1 MPGDHLM
8 LNQLGLVDALRAF
21 RDGQATP
28 RDYLAACREA
38 ASARSDLAAF
48 THLAADL
55 GPGDGPWAG
64 IPVGVKDIIATADMP
79 TTNGSPV
86 YADHVPAADAW
97 IVARLRGLGAS
108 VLGKTVSTEF
118 AWRHPGP
125 THNPWKRG
133 HTPGG
138 SSSGSA
144 AAVAA
149 GIVPLALGTQTFGS
163 VIRPAAYCGVVGLK
177 PSYGAIPR
185 VGVHPLAASLDH
197 LGLFTRSVT
206 DAAFALSRLIG
217 QDDADRH
224 GRPLPGFPI
233 GLDEALEARPAPRL
247 ALVRTSVWD
256 RAEPE
261 ARALLEA
268 AAESFR
274 RAGAHVSDLSLPT
287 PYDALPDDART
298 ILAVEASAH
307 FGPLV
312 DRFPDRTSQ
321 PLKDLVAEGAAM
333 SAVAY
338 VEALRRQAALRADFG
353 AVLAG
358 CDAVL
363 TLPAAGPAPDGLT
376 STGDPAFCVPWTCLG
391 VPAIALPAGKSDGL
405 PLGLQLVGSYRNDLA
420 LLRTTLWCE
429 TVLARPVTFPAV

>member
-1 MPGDHLM
+1 MP
-8 LNQLGLVDALRAF
+8 NPLGLVDALRAF
-21 RDGQATP
+21 RDGRVSPGA
-28 RDYLAACREA
+28 YLAACHEA
-38 ASARSDLAAF
+38 ARARADLAAF
-48 THLAADL
+48 TVLATELA
-55 GPGDGPWAG
+55 PGDGPWAG

-97 IVARLRGLGAS
+97 IVTRLKALGAS

-163 VIRPAAYCGVVGLK
+163 VIRPAAYCGVVGFK

-185 VGVHPLAASLDH
+185 VGVHPLAPSLDH
-197 LGLFTRSVT
+197 VGLFTRSVT

-217 QDDADRH
+217 RDDADRH
-224 GRPLPGFPI
+224 GRPLPGFSI
-233 GLDEALEARPAPRL
+233 DLDAAFAPCEAPRL
-247 ALVRTSVWD
+247 ALVRTAIWD

-261 ARALLEA
+261 QRALLESSA
-268 AAESFR
+268 AAFR
-274 RAGAHVSDLSLPT
+274 TAGAHVSDLVLPA
-287 PYDALPDDART
+287 ALEGLWDCART
-298 ILAVEASAH
+298 LLAVEASAC
-307 FGPLV
+307 FGALV
-312 DRFPDRTSQ
+312 ARFPDRTSQ
-321 PLKDLVAEGAAM
+321 PLKDLVAEGAQVP
-333 SAVAY
+333 AVAY
-338 VEALRRQAALRADFG
+338 VDALRRQVAWRADLDT
-353 AVLAG
+353 VLAG
-358 CDAVL
+358 YDAIL
-363 TLPAAGPAPDGLT
+363 TLPASGPAPEGLA

-391 VPAIALPAGKSDGL
+391 VPAVALPAGTSRGL
-405 PLGLQLVGSYRNDLA
+405 PLGLQLVGPYRNDLA
-420 LLRTTLWCE
+420 LLRTARWCE
-429 TVLARPVTFPAV
+429 TVLARPVTVPAP

>member
-1 MPGDHLM
+1 M
-8 LNQLGLVDALRAF
+8 LNHLGLVDALRAF
-21 RDGQATP
+21 RDGDVSP
-28 RDYLAACREA
+28 GDYLAACQDAAR
-38 ASARSDLAAF
+38 ASADLAAF
-48 THLAADL
+48 TVIAEDLA
-55 GPGDGPWAG
+55 PGDGPWAG

-97 IVARLRGLGAS
+97 IVSRLRALGAS
-108 VLGKTVSTEF
+108 VIGKTVSTEF

-163 VIRPAAYCGVVGLK
+163 VIRPAAYCGVVGVK

-185 VGVHPLAASLDH
+185 VGVHPLAQSLDH
-197 LGLFTRSVT
+197 VGLFTRSVT

-217 QDDADRH
+217 RDDADRH
-224 GRPLPGFPI
+224 GRPLPGFP
-233 GLDEALEARPAPRL
+233 LERDVELAPRAAPRL
-247 ALVRTSVWD
+247 ALVRTSIWD

-261 ARALLEA
+261 QRTLLDSATAAFRA
-268 AAESFR
+268 
-274 RAGAHVSDLSLPT
+274 AGAPVTDLV
-287 PYDALPDDART
+287 LPDAFEVLWACART
-298 ILAVEASAH
+298 ILAVEASAC

-312 DRFPDRTSQ
+312 ERFPDRTSQ
-321 PLKDLVAEGAAM
+321 PLKDLVAEGGQVP
-333 SAVAY
+333 AVAY
-338 VEALRRQAALRADFG
+338 LDALRRQAALRRDFDT
-353 AVLAG
+353 VLAG
-358 CDAVL
+358 YDAVL
-363 TLPAAGPAPDGLT
+363 TLPASGPAPEGLA

-391 VPAIALPAGKSDGL
+391 VPAVALPAGVSQGL
-405 PLGLQLVGSYRNDLA
+405 PLGLQLVGPYRNDLA
-420 LLRTTLWCE
+420 LLRTARWCE
-429 TVLARPVTFPAV
+429 TVLARPITFPAACAAS